1 MVRLFVGIPFSEDVT
16 ARLQQACSGLP
27 GARWVDPLSLHLT
40 LRFIGEVDG
49 AAAEDIHQA
58 LCRVVVPEFDLR
70 IAGVGCF
77 ESGRKVRSLWAGV
90 ERHELLVRLRDKV
103 EVAVNRTGVSAERRK
118 FKPHITLARFKNGAS
133 DRIGHYLER
142 NNNLAIDPVRVDHFT
157 LFRSHLGGEGAYY
170 EHLADYALPLSVDA
184 EGRRLSPH

>member
-1 MVRLFVGIPFSEDVT
+1 MLRLFVAIPFSDDVT
-16 ARLQQACSGLP
+16 ATLQRACSGLP
-27 GARWVDPLSLHLT
+27 GARWVDPASYHLT
-40 LRFIGEVDG
+40 MRFIGEVDG
-49 AAAEDIHQA
+49 AVAEDIHQA
-58 LCRVVVPEFDLR
+58 LCRVTVPRFALR

-90 ERHELLVRLRDKV
+90 ERHERLVRLRDKV
-103 EVAVNRTGVSAERRK
+103 EVAVNRAGVPAERRK
-118 FKPHITLARFKNGAS
+118 FKPHITLARFRNGVS

-142 NNNLAIDPVRVDHFT
+142 NNALAIDPVPVDHFT

-170 EHLADYALPLSVDA
+170 EHLADYFLPADDA